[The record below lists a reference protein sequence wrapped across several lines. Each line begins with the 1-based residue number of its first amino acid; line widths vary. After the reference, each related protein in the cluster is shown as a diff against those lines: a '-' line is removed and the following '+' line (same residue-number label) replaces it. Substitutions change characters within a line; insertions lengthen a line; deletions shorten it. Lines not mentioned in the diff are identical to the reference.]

1 MMDFF
6 MEYIFPI
13 FVGIFL
19 LIVMIVLAF
28 GTINLVSK
36 DNECNY
42 VNEDVNR
49 DGEVTIKDL
58 LLVQKYIL
66 EKGNNG

>member
-1 MMDFF
+1 MLDFF

-19 LIVMIVLAF
+19 LIAMIALTF
-28 GTINLVSK
+28 GTINLVA
-36 DNECNY
+36 NNYECKY
-42 VNEDVNR
+42 VNEDVNK

-66 EKGNNG
+66 EREK

>member
-1 MMDFF
+1 MSEFLTD
-6 MEYIFPI
+6 YIFPI
-13 FVGIFL
+13 FVSIFL
-19 LIVMIVLAF
+19 LFVSIALIFV
-28 GTINLVSK
+28 GINLVSK
-36 DNECNY
+36 NNECNY

-66 EKGNNG
+66 EKDNNG

>member
-13 FVGIFL
+13 FATICL
-19 LIVMIVLAF
+19 LIISIALISM
-28 GTINLVSK
+28 GINAISK
-36 DNECNY
+36 DDECNY

-66 EKGNNG
+66 ESEK

>member
-1 MMDFF
+1 MIDFF

-19 LIVMIVLAF
+19 LVAMIALTF

-36 DNECNY
+36 DNEYNY
-42 VNEDVNR
+42 VYEDVNR

-66 EKGNNG
+66 EKDNNG